1 MNILFYIEPL
11 IQYDNPILQEP
22 WLYIHIQNIIETL
35 KDKGFNFYIASNSAL
50 SEKINSMN

>member
-22 WLYIHIQNIIETL
+22 WLHIHIQNI
-35 KDKGFNFYIASNSAL
+35 KGLIFI
-50 SEKINSMN
+50 